1 MARKYEKHE
10 IDDDASDAYIANAV
24 LDFIFRAEEAG
35 APWRVYVNRTNGIQA
50 LPVLCSNFIHPEFC
64 YIRSTHFER
73 KQPNSAISDIPF
85 EMLELL
91 ALGAWII
98 VVDYGARKD
107 RSRAIWQG
115 VPYLEYVLN
124 RAWLNIVPDRCIIY
138 PRSNTDSNPQNV
150 GDVFD
155 QWYGDIDDATM
166 EKITLYA
173 DTARK
178 TQEMLIGTG
187 EPSIHIE
194 GVSAPTSHDNDKEY
208 YRNIMQLYQPEIA
221 KHLGRKID

>member
-50 LPVLCSNFIHPEFC
+50 LPILCANFIHPEFC

-73 KQPNSAISDIPF
+73 KQPNSAISDIPS
-85 EMLELL
+85 EMLTLL
-91 ALGAWII
+91 AWGVWVI

-124 RAWLNIVPDRCIIY
+124 RAWLDIVPDKCIIY

-166 EKITLYA
+166 EKIMLYA
-173 DTARK
+173 DEARE
-178 TQEMLIGTG
+178 TQEVLVGTG
-187 EPSIHIE
+187 KPVIHIE

-208 YRNIMQLYQPEIA
+208 YMNIMQLYQPEIE
-221 KHLGRKID
+221 KHLGWKID